1 MDDFLWPLGSFV
13 VSHDIVFD
21 WYAML
26 RGVFIEQ
33 RFFYERWPSVLFGG
47 LVAANFMVNI
57 VVCYSWIRSF
67 NVRSLN
73 SCKCCKVDFVSLL
86 AVEGNCLAV
95 SRVINKDDSTR
106 SLSPGI
112 ENISIRPVFS
122 KLPSKQPIVAQNP
135 PCNTLAT
142 VQTSKLGCIGVTTEF
157 QFAFRRKITW
167 KYIFK
172 ATNSRRLIWFSVC

>member
-1 MDDFLWPLGSFV
+1 
-13 VSHDIVFD
+13 
-21 WYAML
+21 ML

-57 VVCYSWIRSF
+57 VVCYSWIGSF

-95 SRVINKDDSTR
+95 SRVILR
-106 SLSPGI
+106 
-112 ENISIRPVFS
+112 
-122 KLPSKQPIVAQNP
+122 
-135 PCNTLAT
+135 TLD
-142 VQTSKLGCIGVTTEF
+142 
-157 QFAFRRKITW
+157 
-167 KYIFK
+167 
-172 ATNSRRLIWFSVC
+172 

>member
-1 MDDFLWPLGSFV
+1 MDDFLWLLGSFV
-13 VSHDIVFD
+13 ISHDIVFD

-57 VVCYSWIRSF
+57 VVCYSWIGSF

-135 PCNTLAT
+135 PCNTLAI
-142 VQTSKLGCIGVTTEF
+142 VQTSKLGF

-167 KYIFK
+167 NYIF
-172 ATNSRRLIWFSVC
+172 

>member
-1 MDDFLWPLGSFV
+1 MLQDSWFVEWVGYCSALSLDKCLIKINYGRFLWLLGSFV

-95 SRVINKDDSTR
+95 SRVILR
-106 SLSPGI
+106 
-112 ENISIRPVFS
+112 
-122 KLPSKQPIVAQNP
+122 
-135 PCNTLAT
+135 TLDKWKCFQCLEKVILWIHLCLA
-142 VQTSKLGCIGVTTEF
+142 KGEF
-157 QFAFRRKITW
+157 R
-167 KYIFK
+167 YHH
-172 ATNSRRLIWFSVC
+172 